1 MNFFGGKVCRMF
13 VRLSLLL
20 GLVYLPNPLLAQQD
34 TVWGNFVHL
43 DDAKCYSKT
52 LNYTGYRLGESRFV
66 WHDNQYELL
75 EQQGSDKDVR
85 LDYAFVL
92 SRGGDTLETLVYS
105 YDQFTK
111 QWRKFLSSQDKN
123 LTFTTHGNGALKVL
137 QIGEEKVICCD
148 ESGYRSTS
156 QENQIEC
163 NVYST
168 YDAHGNLLTQEYK
181 DCGSFGLAYTNHYD
195 EEGNLLSQQFDHES
209 SALFSGR
216 FNYWYD
222 KQGRLIKEREYELN
236 GADSIYYLKYYT
248 TYLYDSQDLPLA
260 DEMTYTVSLDSIQTD
275 PVYFYEMESGK
286 ETYKEGVME
295 APFIS
300 NITNYLNIKLGSDV
314 AFYDRVSVS
323 YELNFL
329 GDTIRKILL
338 GHDPLSKGWY
348 LLDDGCENKFTY
360 SDRTFN
366 EDGSLSMLH
375 VFDVKFFYDEEGYFD
390 SIQRLNEGG
399 LIHVTCDDYGHTTS
413 YETAREKSR
422 CENAYDEKHN
432 LIRKSVVCDNGDTLI
447 FDYTYDNQDRCMRA
461 AQSRLSSQSD
471 GTPTLEKTL
480 IFSYGA
486 PASKDYLAAQMNTVT
501 TGLSILPSENSFYVI
516 GNTICVDAPNG
527 RVQIFDAHGR
537 LVGECV
543 GPHVSMKV
551 DKAGLYFVKIGEAS
565 AKVVVR

>member
-1 MNFFGGKVCRMF
+1 MKLLGSKACRIF
-13 VRLSLLL
+13 VRLGLLL
-20 GLVYLPNPLLAQQD
+20 GVGYLPHPLMAQQD
-34 TVWGNFVHL
+34 TIWGNFVHL
-43 DDAKCYSKT
+43 DDAKCYGKT

-75 EQQGSDKDVR
+75 ARQGSDKDVR
-85 LDYAFVL
+85 FDYAFVL

-111 QWRKFLSSQDKN
+111 QWRKFLSSQDKD
-123 LTFTTHGNGALKVL
+123 LSLTTHGNGALKEL
-137 QIGEEKVICCD
+137 RIGEEMVIGCD

-168 YDAHGNLLTQEYK
+168 YDEHGNLLTQEYK

-260 DEMTYTVSLDSIQTD
+260 DEMTYTVSLDSMQYEPI
-275 PVYFYEMESGK
+275 YFYEMESGK

-360 SDRTFN
+360 SNRTFN
-366 EDGSLSMLH
+366 EDGSLTMLQ

-390 SIQRLNEGG
+390 SIQRLNEGD

-413 YETAREKSR
+413 YEASREKSH
-422 CENAYDEKHN
+422 CLNGYDEKHN

-447 FDYTYDNQDRCMRA
+447 FDYTYDDQDRCMRA
-461 AQSRLSSQSD
+461 VQSRLSSQSD
-471 GTPTLEKTL
+471 GKPVFEKAL
-480 IFSYGA
+480 IFSYGT
-486 PASKDYLAAQMNTVT
+486 PATKDYLTSQMDAVKSD
-501 TGLSILPSENSFYVI
+501 LPILPADKSLYVE
-516 GNTICVDAPNG
+516 GNTICVDGSNS
-527 RVQIFDAHGR
+527 RVQIFDVQGR
-537 LVGECV
+537 LVGERV
-543 GPHVSMKV
+543 GPHVRMEV